1 MITGHE
7 LFRYTA
13 NVQSV
18 GVWTLQK
25 EGNMVLGQNK
35 RAVRIFNNR
44 IDAEHSLHELNRFG
58 FSVNQISMVALD
70 VNLDAQ
76 LGGASMSDHIG
87 NKALVYRTANSAT
100 ITGSMLGAIGGCL
113 LGVGLLAVPGVG
125 FVVAVG
131 TSGALVATLGGAGI
145 GLVVGGLIEAFAGL
159 SVSDSPARVDS
170 DRLNQGE
177 YMVIVNGTDD
187 EVRRA
192 EYILSRL

>member
-1 MITGHE
+1 
-7 LFRYTA
+7 
-13 NVQSV
+13 
-18 GVWTLQK
+18 
-25 EGNMVLGQNK
+25 MVLGQNR

-44 IDAEHSLHELNRFG
+44 IDAEHALHELNRFG
-58 FSVNQISMVALD
+58 FSVDQISMVALD
-70 VNLDAQ
+70 VNVDEQ
-76 LGGASMSDHIG
+76 LGGASMSNHIG

-125 FVVAVG
+125 LVVAVG

-145 GLVVGGLIEAFAGL
+145 GLAIGGLIEAKACLGMT
-159 SVSDSPARVDS
+159 DSPARVDS
-170 DRLNQGE
+170 DRLFRGE
-177 YMVIVNGTDD
+177 YLVIVNGTDD

>member
-1 MITGHE
+1 MITGHK

-18 GVWTLQK
+18 GFWTLQK
-25 EGNMVLGQNK
+25 EEQMVLGQNR

-44 IDAEHSLHELNRFG
+44 IDAEHALHELNRFG
-58 FSVNQISMVALD
+58 FSVDQISMVALD
-70 VNLDAQ
+70 VNLDEQ
-76 LGGASMSDHIG
+76 LGGASMSNHIG

-125 FVVAVG
+125 LVVAVG

-145 GLVVGGLIEAFAGL
+145 GLAIGGLIEAKACLGMT
-159 SVSDSPARVDS
+159 DSPARVDS
-170 DRLNQGE
+170 DRLFRGE
-177 YMVIVNGTDD
+177 YLVIVNGTDD

-192 EYILSRL
+192 EYILSRD